1 MPSPTPAT
9 ETFQLPRLSR
19 RDTRARGSVPKL
31 STVLGQVAFAILLLL
46 ASTGP
51 WMTNEGSEALSQVRE
66 AGYVVI
72 LLAALIAIH
81 PWRKPNRLLLLPWPH
96 VIALGWC
103 ALSLTWA
110 LDPSVG
116 LRRLGLTA
124 IVLWSLFALT
134 RQLGPARSV
143 TIVRIVLITLLVA
156 NYVAVLA
163 YPKIGIDPSLEAG
176 LTNTWRGIMSQKNFA
191 GITCAMTVLLFAF
204 DAASIRLPLRITA
217 IAAAGVFLFFTES
230 ATSIGMCIAALALGG
245 LLTWRMTQAGALRI
259 LNPNWAWLPLGIIA
273 AVFAHMALNPSVY
286 LDQLADPG
294 GFTGRTQIWSA
305 LVRAYAD
312 RPYLGIGYGSFWDL
326 GPQGPIT
333 AYATGWVTKVSQ
345 GHNGYLDM
353 LAQVGAPGTLI
364 LLFAALVWPMQR
376 LLGGIDH
383 PVRILGATMLF
394 FCLGHNFTESSLFD
408 RDALGQVFLLFATAL
423 LWMAPPA
430 RSDADAPTTWSAAE
444 KARRPA

>member
-1 MPSPTPAT
+1 
-9 ETFQLPRLSR
+9 
-19 RDTRARGSVPKL
+19 
-31 STVLGQVAFAILLLL
+31 
-46 ASTGP
+46 
-51 WMTNEGSEALSQVRE
+51 MTNEGSETLSRVRE
-66 AGYVVI
+66 TSYFAV
-72 LLAALIAIH
+72 LLATLIAIR
-81 PWRKPNRLLLLPWPH
+81 PWRKPDCVLLLPWPH
-96 VIALGWC
+96 VIALCWC

-110 LDPSVG
+110 LEPGVG
-116 LRRLGLTA
+116 LRRLVLTA

-134 RQLGPARSV
+134 RQLGLTRSV
-143 TIVRIVLITLLVA
+143 AIVRVMLIALLVV

-163 YPKIGIDPSLEAG
+163 YPAIGIDRSLEPG

-217 IAAAGVFLFFTES
+217 IAAAGVFLFFTDS
-230 ATSIGMCIAALALGG
+230 STSIGMCIAALALGL
-245 LLTWRMTQAGALRI
+245 LLTWRMTRAGALRI
-259 LNPNWAWLPLGIIA
+259 LNPNWAWLLLGIIA
-273 AVFAHMALNPSVY
+273 ALFAHMALNPSVY
-286 LDQLADPG
+286 LNQLADPG

-305 LVRAYAD
+305 LVRAYAY
-312 RPYLGIGYGSFWDL
+312 RPWLGIGYGSFWDL
-326 GPQGPIT
+326 GPEGPIT
-333 AYATGWVTKVSQ
+333 AYAIGWVTTVSQ

-364 LLFAALVWPMQR
+364 LLFAVLVWPIQR

-383 PVRILGATMLF
+383 PVRVLGATMLF

-430 RSDADAPTTWSAAE
+430 RSDADASATRSAAE
-444 KARRPA
+444 KARRPT

>member
-1 MPSPTPAT
+1 MPPPSFAT

-19 RDTRARGSVPKL
+19 RDTRARGSVPKWG
-31 STVLGQVAFAILLLL
+31 TVLSQVAFAILLLL

-51 WMTNEGSEALSQVRE
+51 WMTNEGSETLSRVRE
-66 AGYVVI
+66 AGYVAV

-103 ALSLTWA
+103 AISLTWA
-110 LDPSVG
+110 LEPSVG
-116 LRRLGLTA
+116 LRRLVLTA

-134 RQLGPARSV
+134 RQLGHARSV

-163 YPKIGIDPSLEAG
+163 YPEIGIDRSPEAG

-217 IAAAGVFLFFTES
+217 IAAAGLFLFFTDS

-259 LNPNWAWLPLGIIA
+259 LNPSWAWLPLGIIA
-273 AVFAHMALNPSVY
+273 ALFAHMALNPRVY
-286 LDQLADPG
+286 LDQLANPA

-312 RPYLGIGYGSFWDL
+312 RPWLGIGYGSFWDL
-326 GPQGPIT
+326 GSQGPIT

-376 LLGGIDH
+376 LLRGIDH
-383 PVRILGATMLF
+383 PVRVLGATMLF

-408 RDALGQVFLLFATAL
+408 RDALGQVFLLFATSL
-423 LWMAPPA
+423 LWMAPHA
-430 RSDADAPTTWSAAE
+430 RSDADAPATWSAAE